1 MEEHP
6 IGLIAG
12 NGRLPILTAR
22 GVAAAGRRVAC
33 VGLKDQ
39 FDSDLPQYC
48 DIFATAGIIRI
59 GRWIRLLRRAGARQ
73 IVMVGGVRKAR
84 IYEPMRMWRQ
94 LPDMRAAK
102 LWYRVLRHDRRDQNI
117 LTAVADEL
125 EHAGLT
131 MIDSTTYIP
140 DHLASSGVMTHRQP
154 TADQQA
160 DIAFAKPLLTQLADM
175 DIGQALAVKDRDI
188 IAVEA
193 IEGTDAMIRRAGELC
208 RGGGWTLL
216 KSGGT
221 NKDMRFDVP
230 TIGLQTIAALKAAGG
245 KCIAIAAHEVIMI
258 EKPQV
263 IKAADEAGIAIV
275 GLDPMR

>member
-1 MEEHP
+1 MNERP

-22 GVAAAGRRVAC
+22 GIRATGRKVAC

-39 FDSDLPQYC
+39 FDPELLEHC
-48 DIFATAGIIRI
+48 DSLATAGIIRI
-59 GRWIRLLRRAGARQ
+59 GRWIKQLKRAGAEQ
-73 IVMVGGVRKAR
+73 VVMVGGVRKAR

-94 LPDMRAAK
+94 LPDVRAAK

-125 EHAGLT
+125 QQAGLT

-140 DHLASSGVMTHRQP
+140 EHLASVGVMTRRQP
-154 TADQQA
+154 TTEQQA
-160 DIAFAKPLLTQLADM
+160 DITFAQPLLTQLADM

-230 TIGLQTIAALKAAGG
+230 TIGVQTIETLKAAGG
-245 KCIAIAAHEVIMI
+245 KCVAVTAGGVIMI
-258 EKPQV
+258 DKPEV
-263 IKAADEAGIAIV
+263 IEAADAAGIAIV
-275 GLDPMR
+275 GIHAAS